1 VAELSGGTTRFFDHR
16 IQFSD
21 ADFRTLPRPVRST
34 PMRIMFA
41 GRIEADK
48 GVFDILTICELLA
61 ARRPG
66 AFVFD
71 ICGGGGAFEEL
82 RAQVIARGLERMVT
96 LHGKLVRPDLLEV
109 YAASELVIVPT
120 RSTFC
125 EGLPGVCAEAVL
137 AGRPVLTSRLS
148 NALDELRGA
157 VIEAREDDPA
167 DYAAKIEALADDASR
182 YAELVR
188 GTELVRGQFTNR
200 NRGMKRMLERCLL
213 DTSAPATEPAPLLD

>member
-1 VAELSGGTTRFFDHR
+1 MTWTPR
-16 IQFSD
+16 IS
-21 ADFRTLPRPVRST
+21 
-34 PMRIMFA
+34 A
-41 GRIEADK
+41 G
-48 GVFDILTICELLA
+48 
-61 ARRPG
+61 
-66 AFVFD
+66 
-71 ICGGGGAFEEL
+71 
-82 RAQVIARGLERMVT
+82 
-96 LHGKLVRPDLLEV
+96 
-109 YAASELVIVPT
+109 
-120 RSTFC
+120 
-125 EGLPGVCAEAVL
+125 
-137 AGRPVLTSRLS
+137 SRLS